1 MPYGRNFICL
11 TLKFKIIMEKKNVSY
26 WLNAIISA
34 LVAFL
39 TALGTNI

>member
-1 MPYGRNFICL
+1 M
-11 TLKFKIIMEKKNVSY
+11 TEKWKT

-39 TALGTNI
+39 TALGVTSCAEFINL